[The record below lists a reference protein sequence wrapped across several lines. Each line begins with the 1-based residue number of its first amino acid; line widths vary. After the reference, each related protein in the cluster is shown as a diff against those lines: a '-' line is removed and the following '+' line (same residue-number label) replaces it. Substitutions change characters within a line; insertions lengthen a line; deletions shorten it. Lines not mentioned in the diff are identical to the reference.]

1 MAYSSG
7 MMNKR
12 VKVAKRY
19 EEQNPTFGGSTSVTK
34 YEILGTFW
42 MAEDFNRG
50 VKSLREGA
58 YDAYDTV
65 MFRMRYNAEIDR
77 WCLLQYQGKWY
88 QIQSFNES
96 YQDNT
101 IQITATEMANQ
112 NVTIVEPTPEPESNA
127 GTTDETEPATD
138 ATGTETNTPVNPE
151 PQNEG

>member
-19 EEQNPTFGGSTSVTK
+19 EEQNPTFGGSSSVTK

-42 MAEDFNRG
+42 AAEDFNRG

-101 IQITATEMANQ
+101 IQITAIEMANQ
-112 NVTIVEPTPEPESNA
+112 NVTIVEPTPEPESNS
-127 GTTDETEPATD
+127 GTTDETTPDAE

-151 PQNEG
+151 QQNNG

>member
-12 VKVAKRY
+12 VTVAKRATT
-19 EEQNPTFGGSTSVTK
+19 QDTTFGGSSTVTK

-42 MAEDFNRG
+42 AAEDFNRG

-65 MFRMRYNAEIDR
+65 MFRMRYNAQIDR

-88 QIQSFNES
+88 QIQSFNS
-96 YQDNT
+96 NYQENQ

-112 NVTIVEPTPEPESNA
+112 QVTIVEPTPEPEP
-127 GTTDETEPATD
+127 TPTPTE
-138 ATGTETNTPVNPE
+138 NTVNPE
-151 PQNEG
+151 QGNDGTINDNDNGNNS

>member
-1 MAYSSG
+1 

-19 EEQNPTFGGSTSVTK
+19 EEKNPTFGGSTSVTK

-42 MAEDFNRG
+42 AAEDFNRG

-88 QIQSFNES
+88 QIQSFNAD
-96 YQDNT
+96 YQQNQ

-112 NVTIVEPTPEPESNA
+112 NVTIVEPTPEPASNA
-127 GTTDETEPATD
+127 GTTDETTPA
-138 ATGTETNTPVNPE
+138 AEGTGTETNTPVNPE

>member
-1 MAYSSG
+1 
-7 MMNKR
+7 MNKR

-19 EEQNPTFGGSTSVTK
+19 EEKNPTFGGSSSVTK

-42 MAEDFNRG
+42 AAEDFNRG

-88 QIQSFNES
+88 QIQSFNAD
-96 YQDNT
+96 YQQNQ
-101 IQITATEMANQ
+101 IQITAIEMANQ
-112 NVTIVEPTPEPESNA
+112 KVTIVEPTPEPESNS
-127 GTTDETEPATD
+127 GTTDGTEPDAEETE
-138 ATGTETNTPVNPE
+138 TETNTPVNPE

>member
-19 EEQNPTFGGSTSVTK
+19 EEQNPTFGGSSSVTK

-42 MAEDFNRG
+42 AAEDFNRG

-65 MFRMRYNAEIDR
+65 MFRMRYNANIDR
-77 WCLLQYQGKWY
+77 WCLLKYQGKWY
-88 QIQSFNES
+88 QITSFNED
-96 YQDNT
+96 YQENQ
-101 IQITATEMANQ
+101 IQITATELANQ
-112 NVTIVEPTPEPESNA
+112 QVNIVPPVPENA
-127 GTTDETEPATD
+127 LYD
-138 ATGTETNTPVNPE
+138 ADGILLLDADGVCLTADYN
-151 PQNEG
+151 